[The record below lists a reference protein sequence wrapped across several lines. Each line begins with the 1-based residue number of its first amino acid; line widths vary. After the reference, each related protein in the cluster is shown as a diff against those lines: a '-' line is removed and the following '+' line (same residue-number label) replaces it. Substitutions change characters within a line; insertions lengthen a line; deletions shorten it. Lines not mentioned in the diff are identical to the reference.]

1 MIKCCV
7 ESVVLNHGLHSKMA
21 APTKQYGLI
30 LSQKKSKNLLKHSVF
45 EDDSDDEITVGETLQ
60 KEAVK
65 KKMMKQTRL
74 EMHKALEQDSSVYD
88 YDAVYDDIQK
98 QRLET
103 NKKLLGGADKKPKY
117 IHQLMKAVEDRKKEQ
132 ERRDERKIQK
142 EREAEGEEF
151 ADKDAYVTSAYKLKL
166 QEQKEELEKE
176 KRVAAM
182 EAALDVKKQKDL
194 SGFYRH
200 LLNQTVGE
208 EAIPDHSA
216 EKTQNAKASEDAVR
230 ISPVSSAVCHDNIPS
245 SCSDSEEGHE
255 QKCGFSKHGAGSAH
269 SKRQYRQ
276 RSPSSGSGEE
286 KDRAKE
292 RDRHTKRHRDQEK
305 DRYRGRERD
314 DRHGGRRDDRDGRK
328 DRDRGRDDDRSRGRD
343 DDRSRGRE
351 DDRSRGREDD
361 RSRGREDDRS
371 RGRDD
376 DRSRG
381 REDDRGRGR
390 DTDREDRHGKRER
403 SPKERE
409 KDRNGEREKRRNH
422 DEDKRRDKDQEEE
435 KERKKQPGNE
445 KAVKSDE
452 KDPEKKEAVGEKS
465 TELKDDQKQEGEEK
479 EDVEEKANKFAK
491 RSTDQTVGSAR
502 DRYMARQIARSSSK
516 TYIEKEED

>member
-1 MIKCCV
+1 
-7 ESVVLNHGLHSKMA
+7 MA

-30 LSQKKSKNLLKHSVF
+30 LSQKKLSKNLLKHSVF

-117 IHQLMKAVEDRKKEQ
+117 IQQLMKAVEDRKKEQ

-142 EREAEGEEF
+142 EREAEGEQF

-182 EAALDVKKQKDL
+182 EAALDVKKQNDL

-216 EKTQNAKASEDAVR
+216 DKAQNSKASEEPQKT
-230 ISPVSSAVCHDNIPS
+230 SPVPSAMSHDKIPS

-255 QKCGFSKHGAGSAH
+255 QKSGFSKHGAGSGH

-286 KDRAKE
+286 KERAKE
-292 RDRHTKRHRDQEK
+292 RERHTKRHRDQEK
-305 DRYRGRERD
+305 DRNRGRERD
-314 DRHGGRRDDRDGRK
+314 DRHVGRRDDRDGRR
-328 DRDRGRDDDRSRGRD
+328 DRDRGRDDDRGRGRY
-343 DDRSRGRE
+343 DDRGREDGRGRYDDRGRE
-351 DDRSRGREDD
+351 DDRGRG
-361 RSRGREDDRS
+361 
-371 RGRDD
+371 
-376 DRSRG
+376 RG

-390 DTDREDRHGKRER
+390 DDDRGRGRETDREDRHGKRER

-409 KDRNGEREKRRNH
+409 KDRNGEREKRRNQE
-422 DEDKRRDKDQEEE
+422 EDKCKDKDREEE
-435 KERKKQPGNE
+435 ESKKHPENE
-445 KAVKSDE
+445 KAVKSEE

-465 TELKDDQKQEGEEK
+465 PELKDDQKQEGE
-479 EDVEEKANKFAK
+479 DVEEKPNKFAK

>member
-1 MIKCCV
+1 
-7 ESVVLNHGLHSKMA
+7 MA

-30 LSQKKSKNLLKHSVF
+30 LSQKKLSKNLLKHSVF

-117 IHQLMKAVEDRKKEQ
+117 IQQLMKAVEDRKKEQ

-142 EREAEGEEF
+142 EREAEGEQF

-182 EAALDVKKQKDL
+182 EAALDVKKQNDL

-208 EAIPDHSA
+208 EAIPDRSA
-216 EKTQNAKASEDAVR
+216 DKAQNSKASEEPEKT
-230 ISPVSSAVCHDNIPS
+230 SPVPSAMSHDKIPS

-255 QKCGFSKHGAGSAH
+255 QKSGFSKHGAGSGH

-286 KDRAKE
+286 KERAKE
-292 RDRHTKRHRDQEK
+292 RERHTKRHRDQEK
-305 DRYRGRERD
+305 DRNRGRERD

-328 DRDRGRDDDRSRGRD
+328 DRDRGR
-343 DDRSRGRE
+343 E
-351 DDRSRGREDD
+351 DDRGRGRYDD
-361 RSRGREDDRS
+361 
-371 RGRDD
+371 
-376 DRSRG
+376 RG

-390 DTDREDRHGKRER
+390 DTDREDRHGKREM

-409 KDRNGEREKRRNH
+409 KDRNGEREKRRNQE
-422 DEDKRRDKDQEEE
+422 EDKRKDKDQEEE
-435 KERKKQPGNE
+435 KESKKHPENE
-445 KAVKSDE
+445 KAVKSE
-452 KDPEKKEAVGEKS
+452 ETDPEKKEAVGVKS
-465 TELKDDQKQEGEEK
+465 PELKDDQEQEG
-479 EDVEEKANKFAK
+479 EDVEEKPNKFAK

>member
-1 MIKCCV
+1 
-7 ESVVLNHGLHSKMA
+7 MA

-30 LSQKKSKNLLKHSVF
+30 LSQKKGVQSLQKHSVF
-45 EDDSDDEITVGETLQ
+45 EDDSDDETTVGESLQ

-74 EMHKALEQDSSVYD
+74 EMHKALEQDSTVYD
-88 YDAVYDDIQK
+88 YDGVYDDIQK

-103 NKKLLGGADKKPKY
+103 NKKILGGADKKPKY
-117 IHQLMKAVEDRKKEQ
+117 IHQLMRAVEDRKKEQ
-132 ERRDERKIQK
+132 ERREERKIQK
-142 EREAEGEEF
+142 EREAEGEQF
-151 ADKDAYVTSAYKLKL
+151 ADKDAYVTTAYKLKL
-166 QEQKEELEKE
+166 QEQKEELERE
-176 KRVAAM
+176 KRVEAM

-208 EAIPDHSA
+208 EAIPDGSA
-216 EKTQNAKASEDAVR
+216 NKTQNSKVSKDTER
-230 ISPVSSAVCHDNIPS
+230 TSPVPSSTSHDNIPS

-255 QKCGFSKHGAGSAH
+255 PKSGFSKPGAGSAH

-286 KDRAKE
+286 KEREKE
-292 RDRHTKRHRDQEK
+292 RERQKKRHRDQER
-305 DRYRGRERD
+305 DRNRGRERD

-328 DRDRGRDDDRSRGRD
+328 DRDRGRE

-371 RGRDD
+371 RGK
-376 DRSRG
+376 
-381 REDDRGRGR
+381 

-409 KDRNGEREKRRNH
+409 RDRNGEREKRRNH
-422 DEDKRRDKDQEEE
+422 EEDKRKDKDQEEE
-435 KERKKQPGNE
+435 KERKKQPENE
-445 KAVKSDE
+445 KAVKRDE
-452 KDPEKKEAVGEKS
+452 KDPEKEEAVGEQS
-465 TELKDDQKQEGEEK
+465 TENNDEQKEK
-479 EDVEEKANKFAK
+479 EDMEEKANKFAK
-491 RSTDQTVGSAR
+491 RCTDHTVSSAR
-502 DRYMARQIARSSSK
+502 DRYMARQIARSSCK

>member
-1 MIKCCV
+1 
-7 ESVVLNHGLHSKMA
+7 SR
-21 APTKQYGLI
+21 YGLI

-216 EKTQNAKASEDAVR
+216 DNTSFMKLKKQNTHTLKKIILPLFASLFAFIHRTQNAKASEDAVR
-230 ISPVSSAVCHDNIPS
+230 TSPVSSAVCHDNIPS

-286 KDRAKE
+286 KERAKE

-328 DRDRGRDDDRSRGRD
+328 DRDRGR
-343 DDRSRGRE
+343 E

-376 DRSRG
+376 DRGRG
-381 REDDRGRGR
+381 RDDDRGRGR

-409 KDRNGEREKRRNH
+409 KDRNGEREKRRNP

>member
-1 MIKCCV
+1 MV
-7 ESVVLNHGLHSKMA
+7 MSKR
-21 APTKQYGLI
+21 YGLI
-30 LSQKKSKNLLKHSVF
+30 LSQKKLSKNLLKHSVF

-142 EREAEGEEF
+142 EREAEGEQF

-208 EAIPDHSA
+208 EAIPDRSA
-216 EKTQNAKASEDAVR
+216 DKTQNLKASEDPER
-230 ISPVSSAVCHDNIPS
+230 TSPVPSAMSHDNIPS

-255 QKCGFSKHGAGSAH
+255 QKSAFSKHGAGSAH

-286 KDRAKE
+286 KERAKE
-292 RDRHTKRHRDQEK
+292 RERQTKRHRDQEK
-305 DRYRGRERD
+305 DRNRGRERD
-314 DRHGGRRDDRDGRK
+314 DRHGARRDDRDGRK
-328 DRDRGRDDDRSRGRD
+328 DRDRGRDNDRGRGRD
-343 DDRSRGRE
+343 
-351 DDRSRGREDD
+351 
-361 RSRGREDDRS
+361 
-371 RGRDD
+371 
-376 DRSRG
+376 
-381 REDDRGRGR
+381 DDRGRGR
-390 DTDREDRHGKRER
+390 DTAREDRHGKRER

-409 KDRNGEREKRRNH
+409 KDRNGEREKRRNQ
-422 DEDKRRDKDQEEE
+422 DEDKRKDKDQEAE
-435 KERKKQPGNE
+435 KERKKQPENE
-445 KAVKSDE
+445 EAVKSDD
-452 KDPEKKEAVGEKS
+452 KDPEKKEAVVEKS
-465 TELKDDQKQEGEEK
+465 TELKDDQKQEGEQK
-479 EDVEEKANKFAK
+479 GDVEEKANKFAK

>member
-1 MIKCCV
+1 MTKD
-7 ESVVLNHGLHSKMA
+7 KMA

-216 EKTQNAKASEDAVR
+216 DKTQNAKASEDAVR
-230 ISPVSSAVCHDNIPS
+230 TSPVSSAVCHDNIPS

-286 KDRAKE
+286 KERAKE

-328 DRDRGRDDDRSRGRD
+328 DRDRGR
-343 DDRSRGRE
+343 E

-376 DRSRG
+376 DRGRG
-381 REDDRGRGR
+381 RDDDRGRGR

-409 KDRNGEREKRRNH
+409 KDRNGEREKRRNP

>member
-328 DRDRGRDDDRSRGRD
+328 DRDRGR
-343 DDRSRGRE
+343 E

>member
-1 MIKCCV
+1 
-7 ESVVLNHGLHSKMA
+7 MA

-30 LSQKKSKNLLKHSVF
+30 LSQKKGVQSLQKHSVF
-45 EDDSDDEITVGETLQ
+45 EDDSDDEATVGETLQ

-74 EMHKALEQDSSVYD
+74 EMHKALEQDSTVYD
-88 YDAVYDDIQK
+88 YDGVYDDIQK

-103 NKKLLGGADKKPKY
+103 NKKMLGGADKKPKY
-117 IHQLMKAVEDRKKEQ
+117 IHQLMRAVEDRKKEQ

-142 EREAEGEEF
+142 EREAEGEQF

-176 KRVAAM
+176 KRVDAM

-208 EAIPDHSA
+208 EAIPDCSA
-216 EKTQNAKASEDAVR
+216 NKTENSKVSKDTETT
-230 ISPVSSAVCHDNIPS
+230 SPVPSSTSRDNVPS

-255 QKCGFSKHGAGSAH
+255 PKSEFSKPGAGSAH

-286 KDRAKE
+286 KEREKE
-292 RDRHTKRHRDQEK
+292 RERQKKRHRDQER
-305 DRYRGRERD
+305 DRNRGRERD
-314 DRHGGRRDDRDGRK
+314 DRHGGRRDDRDGRRDDRRDDRDGRRDDRDGRRDDRDGRK
-328 DRDRGRDDDRSRGRD
+328 DRD
-343 DDRSRGRE
+343 RGRE
-351 DDRSRGREDD
+351 DDRSRGK
-361 RSRGREDDRS
+361 
-371 RGRDD
+371 
-376 DRSRG
+376 
-381 REDDRGRGR
+381 

-409 KDRNGEREKRRNH
+409 RDRNGEREKRRNQE
-422 DEDKRRDKDQEEE
+422 EDKRKDKDQEEE
-435 KERKKQPGNE
+435 KERKKQPENE
-445 KAVKSDE
+445 KAVKGDE
-452 KDPEKKEAVGEKS
+452 KDPEKKEAVGEPS
-465 TELKDDQKQEGEEK
+465 TENKDEEKEKEKGEEK
-479 EDVEEKANKFAK
+479 EDTEEKANKFAK
-491 RSTDQTVGSAR
+491 RCTDHTVSTAR
-502 DRYMARQIARSSSK
+502 DRYMARQIERSSCK